1 MINNKSIF
9 KEGPCVMTS
18 YLIILIKII
27 PAILVVFMGLYPL
40 EAQSQSNHNGI
51 DAINTHFIVAID
63 VSNDMKIATKDKKIT
78 EKAISHA
85 LFEGIKGSDGS
96 RSKIFDSKTDNIS
109 IISFVLTGA
118 SSSACKE
125 NVGFDI
131 LPDTLFSLLP
141 VTKQPNSKEEL
152 EKSIGIA
159 LARDCMFRQEINYSP
174 IVTAETLAPVFA
186 NKIYKNKNYY
196 ENLFDK
202 VILIVVSNDVY
213 NGYPT
218 RELDDLRR
226 RRGLPL
232 QKMEDSLALMRQ
244 VSQHFLLEPSGG
256 GVNTAEIRD
265 GQFAG
270 LQLGVADY
278 GRSTVRLHMSELKP
292 LGAGVANAV
301 DFPRVLLYD
310 RVAYGE
316 DNIRIVAAAGER
328 DDLRVLSQPRLEPL
342 NLQIRQIKGGSERS
356 ISNKIVDLPSCSPP
370 VCVRKN
376 GFISIDPIAVL
387 GDNRTQGRED
397 LPAPA
402 RSFEARVAFRYKTD
416 GIYDLARI
424 YSDWTP
430 VKMRVVP
437 PITIPGS
444 SWSPEERYLDNY
456 TLAMLWR
463 STDENG
469 LTQEAARARLLAE
482 REYEEKLLSA
492 AVIGATIF
500 ATVFC
505 IFICFFMFYRRP
517 FSPML
522 SWQGVDNPVLDFDE
536 DGQNRLLLGV
546 VTIENEARPPWFG
559 RWMGNQEHP
568 HRSANLKID
577 VSALSEAG
585 FEVDGENPIGFLS
598 PTASESLCVT
608 IERDVTHGNQFPIFL
623 ATEQIRDFCS
633 DDLSSM
639 QAVGISLSFILS
651 WRRRRADA
659 EWDAVNGALLS
670 LSLRRERRRA
680 PRIQFVHNTDAPVAF
695 ERGMRKEVGRFL
707 IESQNRRKFAETF
720 EASYAISARRTGV
733 PLSDDVLSIPDA
745 LGVLSVPSCEMLRL
759 PLFLNCDGV
768 EALNPES
775 AEDVYT
781 FRLTTEAA
789 ANSNLGPYSFR
800 LSRDPAL
807 CEPRLVFEWCGQTYS
822 VFWPD
827 AGRQACAVVVA
838 RGDETLARTV
848 PLAGDILALPSPT
861 AGVRTV
867 ALAEGGSAE
876 LLRINFGNT
885 GRSGRGAVDFNWSW
899 SLEEDPAAP
908 AIEMKSGRR
917 LADAL
922 VLRDDLTGA
931 QILQS
936 SLNIAETDEDRLL
949 HVAVELGAV
958 AKIHGDRSGAL
969 DFVCRIAVER
979 RNDLGQTWS
988 GEMTVTAKFR
998 VETLPPPNWL
1008 CIDFG
1013 TSAVAAALGAGDSVK
1028 LINLQRVVPPDAD
1041 VAVVQERNF
1050 ESYDP
1055 ANLERDTPFLPS
1067 YAVCDADFRQSR
1079 ATKHAKPGFPAYS
1092 PAKLRP
1098 SDPTFLALPA
1108 PVVRLQS
1115 YPDRV
1120 IGSLKSWLGR
1130 SSANITLGCDVPYI
1144 DASGNRVEGA
1154 PPTDEVVEGAFAALA
1169 SAYLDDPL
1177 NRAGRIIITH
1187 PNTFSPVHRD
1197 RLRRCALNGLGAR
1210 LGVHLAERFE
1220 LISESDAIAFHH
1232 CRNRLRQGTA
1242 SPEERILVFDL
1253 GAGTL
1258 DLTLIKVDWA
1268 VGERVRP
1275 LKWTVENRIGVPVA
1289 GNHLDRILAWQVDR
1303 LLRSPSTVNEKNFKY
1318 VFPLVSSGF
1327 AVRESQNDHR
1337 EAVRELARA
1346 LRQAKQGDPGRNIP
1360 AWDGKSPFKV
1370 KVGGSGP
1377 HLLRALNEAVMK
1389 ALPAESDGSAPQLL
1403 RRDGEIVLAI
1413 PADLIHGDKALK
1425 TFLKFLTR
1433 TCIDEVLAGAGRARD
1448 DVHTVLVSGRGALWP
1463 GLRDAV
1469 VGQFPKADAPVL
1481 HNRPND
1487 MKEAVVRGAIAWQ
1500 QLTGAARSVTE
1511 QRPPRL
1517 ALLLKGDNRL
1527 IAEKDWDKPVDLS
1540 TSASF
1545 SLIQVE
1551 CADPNYERDRA
1562 TLRRHFYVDIG
1573 FGELQRE
1580 ELCAQDPMLSIRRER
1595 DHAGYVAIRLEGG
1608 RGSKT
1613 LGVAGTAGAIA
1624 MRPPWPIG
1632 ETLLH
1637 PNDAPEEE

>member
-1 MINNKSIF
+1 MIYSVID
-9 KEGPCVMTS
+9 
-18 YLIILIKII
+18 LIKIMC
-27 PAILVVFMGLYPL
+27 AILMVFIGLYPV
-40 EAQSQSNHNGI
+40 EVQSQPIHNGG
-51 DAINTHFIVAID
+51 DAVRTHFIVAID

-78 EKAISHA
+78 EKAISYA
-85 LFEGIKGSDGS
+85 LFEGIKGKKE
-96 RSKIFDSKTDNIS
+96 SKLKTFNSETD
-109 IISFVLTGA
+109 IITIINFVLTGA
-118 SSSACKE
+118 ASSVCKE
-125 NVGFDI
+125 NVGFEI
-131 LPDTLFSLLP
+131 LPETLFSQLP
-141 VTKQPNSKEEL
+141 LIKQPNNKDEL
-152 EKSIGIA
+152 EKSIGA
-159 LARDCMFRQEINYSP
+159 AVTRNCMFLQDKNYSP
-174 IVTAETLAPVFA
+174 IVTAETLSPIFV
-186 NKIYKNKNYY
+186 NKIYKNMINNDY
-196 ENLFDK
+196 LFDK
-202 VILIVVSNDVY
+202 TILIVVSNDVY

-226 RRGLPL
+226 NRGLPL
-232 QKMEDSLALMRQ
+232 LRMEDGLALMRQ
-244 VSQHFLLEPSGG
+244 VSQHFLLEPLGG

-265 GQFAG
+265 GQFTG
-270 LQLGVADY
+270 LQLGAADY
-278 GRSTVRLHMSELKP
+278 GRNTVRLHMSELKP
-292 LGAGVANAV
+292 LGTGVANAV
-301 DFPRVLLYD
+301 DFPKVLSYD

-316 DNIRIVAAAGER
+316 DNVRVVAAAGER

-342 NLQIRQIKGGSERS
+342 NIQIRQVKGGFDGSP
-356 ISNKIVDLPSCSPP
+356 SNKVIDLSSCSPP

-376 GFISIDPIAVL
+376 GFISIDPFAAL
-387 GDNRTQGRED
+387 GETRTQGRED
-397 LPAPA
+397 QPLPAQ
-402 RSFEARVAFRYKTD
+402 SFEARVAFRYKTD

-424 YSDWTP
+424 HSDWAP
-430 VKMRVVP
+430 VQMRMVP
-437 PITIPGS
+437 PIIIPGS
-444 SWSPEERYLDNY
+444 SWSPEERRLDNY
-456 TLAMLWR
+456 TLTVLWR
-463 STDENG
+463 SSDKNG
-469 LTQEAARARLLAE
+469 LTQDIARERLLVE
-482 REYEEKLLSA
+482 RENEEKLLSA
-492 AVIGATIF
+492 AVIGGAILGTMLLGSIF
-500 ATVFC
+500 L
-505 IFICFFMFYRRP
+505 ILFYRRP
-517 FSPML
+517 FHPML
-522 SWQGVDNPVLDFDE
+522 SWHGVDNPILDFDD

-559 RWMGNQEHP
+559 RLMGNQEHP
-568 HRSANLKID
+568 HRPASLKID

-585 FEVDGENPIGFLS
+585 FEVEGNHPIGFLS
-598 PTASESLCVT
+598 PTASEGLSVA

-623 ATEQIRDFCS
+623 ATEQIRDFSS
-633 DDLSSM
+633 DDLSPT
-639 QAVGISLSFILS
+639 QAVEITLSFTLS

-659 EWDAVNGALLS
+659 EWDAVNGALMS
-670 LSLRRERRRA
+670 LSLRRERPRA
-680 PRIQFVHNTDAPVAF
+680 PRIQFVHNTDAPVVF
-695 ERGMRKEVGRFL
+695 EQGLKKEVGRFQ

-720 EASYAISARRTGV
+720 VASYAISARRTGV
-733 PLSDDVLSIPDA
+733 PLSDDILSIPDA
-745 LGVLSVPSCEMLRL
+745 LGVLSVPSREMLRL

-827 AGRQACAVVVA
+827 AGRHASAVVVA
-838 RGDETLARTV
+838 RGDEMLARTV
-848 PLAGDILALPSPT
+848 PLEGDILALPSPT

-867 ALAEGGSAE
+867 ALAEGGAAE

-885 GRSGRGAVDFNWSW
+885 GRSGRGAVDFEWRW
-899 SLEEDPAAP
+899 SLEEDPAAL
-908 AIEMKSGRR
+908 AIEMKPGRT
-917 LADAL
+917 LVDAL
-922 VLRDDLTGA
+922 ALRDDLTGA
-931 QILQS
+931 LVGLS

-949 HVAVELGAV
+949 HVAVEHGAV
-958 AKIHGDRSGAL
+958 AKIHGDRSGVL
-969 DFVCRIAVER
+969 DFMCRIAVRR
-979 RNDLGQTWS
+979 RNDLGETWS
-988 GEMTVTAKFR
+988 GEVTVAAKFR

-1041 VAVVQERNF
+1041 VAILQERNI

-1130 SSANITLGCDVPYI
+1130 SAANITLGCDVPFI

-1169 SAYLDDPL
+1169 SAYLDNPL

-1232 CRNRLRQGTA
+1232 CRSRLRQGA
-1242 SPEERILVFDL
+1242 VNPEERVLVFDL

-1268 VGERVRP
+1268 VGEHVRP
-1275 LKWTVENRIGVPVA
+1275 LRWTVENRIGVPVA

-1303 LLRSPSTVNEKNFKY
+1303 LLRSPSIVDEKRFKY
-1318 VFPLVSSGF
+1318 VFPLVSRGF
-1327 AVRESQNDHR
+1327 AIRESQNDHR

-1346 LRQAKQGDPGRNIP
+1346 LRQAKQGDPGRSIP

-1370 KVGGSGP
+1370 KVGGNGP
-1377 HLLRALNEAVMK
+1377 HLLRAINEAAMK

-1403 RRDGEIVLAI
+1403 HRDGEIVLAI

-1425 TFLKFLTR
+1425 AFLKFLTR
-1433 TCIDEVLAGAGRARD
+1433 TCVDETLAGAGRTRD

-1469 VGQFPKADAPVL
+1469 VGQFPKAEAPIL
-1481 HNRPND
+1481 HNKPNE

-1500 QLTGAARSVTE
+1500 QLTGAARSVTD

-1527 IAEKDWDKPVDLS
+1527 IEEKDWDKPVDLS

-1551 CADPNYERDRA
+1551 CADPDYQRDSA

-1580 ELCAQDPMLSIRRER
+1580 ELCAGDPMLRIRRER

-1608 RGSKT
+1608 GNSKT
-1613 LGVAGTAGAIA
+1613 LGVAGTTGAIA

-1632 ETLLH
+1632 ETLLN
-1637 PNDAPEEE
+1637 PDESPEEE